1 MKHNSTFKRIV
12 LLGCI
17 CIPGILASCAYTETM
32 NQREAEGQQLQKELN
47 YEIERNSR
55 LSR

>member
-1 MKHNSTFKRIV
+1 MKDNKLLKGLF

-17 CIPGILASCAYTETM
+17 CIPGVLASCAYTETM
-32 NQREAEGQQLQKELN
+32 NQRNAEGQQLQKDLS
-47 YEIERNSR
+47 YEIERGRR